1 MAENVFAVFKSLVD
15 AGTAMQY
22 LRANIS
28 CDENLHLLGHAGG
41 AKELLRLSTE
51 QPSEA
56 RQPGEVLVSC
66 AQVPEIGPV
75 VCTGA
80 FEPSIEIA
88 GQLSQLG
95 VPEQEA
101 SKYVDALRRG
111 YSMLCVS
118 CTKTA
123 PNLVANILAQ
133 ANPVAL
139 PEALKSYAPAW
150 NEVTFEFPSAV
161 RPIEYVLPTLGPI
174 TIQIPRKGGTGCPE
188 SPKPKPA
195 PEVPEPKPE
204 PVPEPE
210 TEPLPVHLLNIR
222 PSSKDIRIY
231 HSESMG

>member
-1 MAENVFAVFKSLVD
+1 MAENVFAVFKSLAD
-15 AGTAMQY
+15 AGTAMEY
-22 LRANIS
+22 LRNEIS
-28 CDENLHLLGHAGG
+28 CDDNLHLLGHAGG
-41 AKELLRLSTE
+41 AKELMRLPPE

-88 GQLSQLG
+88 GQLGQLG
-95 VPEQEA
+95 VPEEEA
-101 SKYVDALRRG
+101 SKYVDALRNG

-174 TIQIPRKGGTGCPE
+174 TEPRPSQRSKIPDWEPE
-188 SPKPKPA
+188 PN
-195 PEVPEPKPE
+195 PEPKPE
-204 PVPEPE
+204 DQATPALTPISIRKYSSE
-210 TEPLPVHLLNIR
+210 T
-222 PSSKDIRIY
+222 
-231 HSESMG
+231 